1 MGAGHTV
8 LCIWRD
14 VNAVGRLPDGSW
26 VAVGIPTFRTSLSPT
41 QANLT
46 PAAVREALRRYS
58 FETRLSIVDAG
69 DAPTPTARMP
79 PPSSPRSTPPSWS
92 PSAATTLPRSR

>member
-1 MGAGHTV
+1 MLSHDPLWPRAGD
-8 LCIWRD
+8 WPAPSGRAD
-14 VNAVGRLPDGSW
+14 VAL
-26 VAVGIPTFRTSLSPT
+26 VGIPTFRTSLSPT